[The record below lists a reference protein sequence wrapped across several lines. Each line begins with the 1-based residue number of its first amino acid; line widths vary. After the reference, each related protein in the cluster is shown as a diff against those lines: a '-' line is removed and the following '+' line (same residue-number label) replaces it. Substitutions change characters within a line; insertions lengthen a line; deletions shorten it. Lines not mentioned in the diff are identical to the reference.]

1 MPRWLTPI
9 ALLVATLFVGMP
21 AAAQNNADEPLL
33 CIDTLDC
40 GGLCGTEQEIQVFLA
55 QCNAGPT
62 GPCFSSCWNSCRHAN
77 SQNNNPNATLC
88 TLECLIAECP
98 NDNATQ
104 GLQQAGLI
112 EECPLPDPAAV
123 CFQIYAPV
131 ECGGCTYGNSCI
143 AAAAGFNPATCSSA
157 DDPIITLSE

>member
-77 SQNNNPNATLC
+77 SQNNNPNAALH
-88 TLECLIAECP
+88 P
-98 NDNATQ
+98 
-104 GLQQAGLI
+104 G
-112 EECPLPDPAAV
+112 V
-123 CFQIYAPV
+123 SH
-131 ECGGCTYGNSCI
+131 CGV
-143 AAAAGFNPATCSSA
+143 PQ
-157 DDPIITLSE
+157 